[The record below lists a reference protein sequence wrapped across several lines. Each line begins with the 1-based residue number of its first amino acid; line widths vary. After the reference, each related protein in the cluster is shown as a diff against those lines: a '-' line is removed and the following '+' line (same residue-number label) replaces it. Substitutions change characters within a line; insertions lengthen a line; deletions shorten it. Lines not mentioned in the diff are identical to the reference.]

1 MNPESGASDEIVQL
15 TAFKVGGEEYV
26 VDILRIREII
36 KPLPVTPVRRGPKF
50 VEGVISLRGAIIPV
64 VDMRRR
70 FGVTASEDEDRR
82 ERVIIL
88 VIDSRVVGLI
98 VDEVTEVV
106 RVPRT
111 QIRPAPGLLADEQA
125 PFFMGVCHYRG
136 RVLILLNVRSVV
148 ESEEEI
154 DMMDAHELAS
164 VLPEE
169 SSRAE

>member
-1 MNPESGASDEIVQL
+1 MW
-15 TAFKVGGEEYV
+15 
-26 VDILRIREII
+26 I
-36 KPLPVTPVRRGPKF
+36 KSQRL
-50 VEGVISLRGAIIPV
+50 S
-64 VDMRRR
+64 
-70 FGVTASEDEDRR
+70 
-82 ERVIIL
+82 
-88 VIDSRVVGLI
+88 
-98 VDEVTEVV
+98 
-106 RVPRT
+106 VPRT

-169 SSRAE
+169 SSRRSK

>member
-1 MNPESGASDEIVQL
+1 MSQELTSTDDIVQL

-36 KPLPVTPVRRGPKF
+36 KPLPVTPVRRGPRF

-70 FGVTASEDEDRR
+70 FGVKPSDDEELR

-98 VDEVTEVV
+98 VDKVTEVV

-111 QIRPAPGLLADEQA
+111 QIRPAPGLLADDQA
-125 PFFMGVCHYRG
+125 PFFMGVCHYRN

-154 DMMDAHELAS
+154 DVMDAHELAS
-164 VLPEE
+164 VLPDEAG
-169 SSRAE
+169 RAD

>member
-1 MNPESGASDEIVQL
+1 MSQEVATSEDIVQL

-36 KPLPVTPVRRGPKF
+36 KPLPITPVRRGPRF

-70 FGVTASEDEDRR
+70 FGVKPSADEELR

-88 VIDSRVVGLI
+88 VIDSRVVGLM
-98 VDEVTEVV
+98 VDKVTEVV

-111 QIRPAPGLLADEQA
+111 QIRPAPGLLADDQA
-125 PFFMGVCHYRG
+125 PFHSQQVVHASHFAHQDDANNTAKHHYR
-136 RVLILLNVRSVV
+136 RTPWVWALHSQKRS
-148 ESEEEI
+148 
-154 DMMDAHELAS
+154 
-164 VLPEE
+164 
-169 SSRAE
+169 

>member
-1 MNPESGASDEIVQL
+1 MSQEVATSEDIVQL

-36 KPLPVTPVRRGPKF
+36 KPLPITPVRRGPRF

-70 FGVTASEDEDRR
+70 FGVKPSADEELR

-88 VIDSRVVGLI
+88 VIDSRVVGLM
-98 VDEVTEVV
+98 VDKVTEVV

-111 QIRPAPGLLADEQA
+111 QIRPAPGLLADDQA

-148 ESEEEI
+148 ESEEDI
-154 DMMDAHELAS
+154 DVMDAHELAS
-164 VLPEE
+164 VLPDEAGRTE
-169 SSRAE
+169 